1 MTVKEFAKSELTD
14 PLISRVTPGKKIFV
28 VILVLVLLLVPLL
41 VLVVDGMNYALHMLL
56 YTFMYI
62 AMASSWN
69 LIGGY
74 TGYTSLGH
82 NVFSAVGGYFSGMVF
97 LELGISPFITAPLA
111 GLVSVGI
118 GILFGF
124 ISLRTRRGPTFIVS
138 TIALLLLLKI
148 SFDNWDFIGGSGG
161 LSIPFMKI
169 PLMWAKVPFY
179 YAMLVVVI
187 GAVYL
192 SYRVRHSKFGLGL
205 RAISQDEVKA
215 ESAGIPTNQYKI
227 LAFALSGFF
236 VGTAGAIWGYYL
248 TYLRPSIFLTVLIG
262 AHMVLMT
269 VLGGKGTVTGPIV
282 GAIFFIGI
290 NEFIVA
296 KFGSTELNIVITGA
310 LLAIILLFFPAGI
323 IGSLKERGKLPSIF
337 DWD

>member
-1 MTVKEFAKSELTD
+1 MTVKELAKSEQND
-14 PLISRVTPGKKIFV
+14 PLFDGVSLGKKIFV
-28 VILVLVLLLVPLL
+28 ATLVLVLLLVPLL
-41 VLVVDGMNYALHMLL
+41 VFVVDGMNYLLHMLL

-82 NVFSAVGGYFSGMVF
+82 NVFSAIGGYFSGMIF

-148 SFDNWDFIGGSGG
+148 TFDHWDFIGGTGG
-161 LSIPFMKI
+161 VSIPFMKI

-179 YAMLVVVI
+179 YAMLVIMV
-187 GAVYL
+187 GAIYL

-205 RAISQDEVKA
+205 RAISQDEIKA

-236 VGTAGAIWGYYL
+236 VGMTGAIWGYYL
-248 TYLRPSIFLTVLIG
+248 TYLRPDIFLTVLLG
-262 AHMVLMT
+262 AHMVLMS
-269 VLGGKGTVTGPIV
+269 VLGGKGTVAGPVV
-282 GAIFFIGI
+282 GAILFIGI

-296 KFGSTELNIVITGA
+296 QLGSTELNIVVTGA
-310 LLAIILLFFPAGI
+310 LLAVILLFFPAGI
-323 IGSLKERGKLPSIF
+323 IGSLKERGKLPAIL

>member
-1 MTVKEFAKSELTD
+1 MTAKELNNSKFHDSLTNRVSPAKKT
-14 PLISRVTPGKKIFV
+14 FV
-28 VILVLVLLLVPLL
+28 IALVLIFLLIPLL
-41 VLVVDGMNYALHMLL
+41 VFVVDGMNYALHMLL
-56 YTFMYI
+56 YTFMYV
-62 AMASSWN
+62 ALASSWN

-82 NVFSAVGGYFSGMVF
+82 NVFSAVGGYFSGMIF

-148 SFDNWDFIGGSGG
+148 YFDNWDFIGGSGG
-161 LSIPFMKI
+161 VSIPFMKI

-179 YAMLVVVI
+179 YAMLVIVI

-205 RAISQDEVKA
+205 RAISQDEIKA

-227 LAFALSGFF
+227 LAFAISGFF
-236 VGTAGAIWGYYL
+236 VGMAGAIWGYYL

-282 GAIFFIGI
+282 GAILFIGI

-296 KFGSTELNIVITGA
+296 QFGSTELNIVITGT
-310 LLAIILLFFPAGI
+310 LLAVILLFFPAGI
-323 IGSLKERGKLPSIF
+323 IGSLKERGKLPSLL

>member
-1 MTVKEFAKSELTD
+1 MTVKDAVSSEYRDSLV
-14 PLISRVTPGKKIFV
+14 SGVSPGKKIFALG
-28 VILVLVLLLVPLL
+28 LVALLALAPLL
-41 VLVVDGMNYALHMLL
+41 VYVVDGMNYYLHMLL

-62 AMASSWN
+62 AMAVSWN

-82 NVFSAVGGYFSGMVF
+82 NVFYAVGGYFSAMIF
-97 LELGISPFITAPLA
+97 LEFGISPFITAPLA
-111 GLVSVGI
+111 GLVSVGF
-118 GILFGF
+118 GVLFGLV
-124 ISLRTRRGPTFIVS
+124 SLRTHRGPSFIIS

-148 SFDNWDFIGGSGG
+148 SFDHWKYIGGTGG
-161 LSIPFMKI
+161 MSMPFLDV
-169 PLMWAKVPFY
+169 PLLWNKVPFY
-179 YAMLVVVI
+179 YAMLVIMI
-187 GAVYL
+187 GAIYL

-205 RAISQDEVKA
+205 RAISQDEIKA

-262 AHMVLMT
+262 AHMVLMS

-282 GAIFFIGI
+282 GAILFIGI
-290 NEFIVA
+290 NEFMVA
-296 KFGSTELNIVITGA
+296 QLGSTELNIVAIGV
-310 LLAIILLFFPAGI
+310 LLAVALLFFPAGI
-323 IGSLKERGKLPSIF
+323 VGTLKENGKLPAWL

>member
-1 MTVKEFAKSELTD
+1 MTVKELAKSEQND
-14 PLISRVTPGKKIFV
+14 PLFDGVSLGKKIFV
-28 VILVLVLLLVPLL
+28 ATLVLVLLLVPLL
-41 VLVVDGMNYALHMLL
+41 VFVVDGLNYLLHMLL

-82 NVFSAVGGYFSGMVF
+82 NVFSAIGGYFSGMIF

-148 SFDNWDFIGGSGG
+148 TFDHWDFIGGTGG
-161 LSIPFMKI
+161 VSIPFMKI

-179 YAMLVVVI
+179 YAMLVIMV
-187 GAVYL
+187 GAIYL

-205 RAISQDEVKA
+205 RAISQDEIKA

-236 VGTAGAIWGYYL
+236 VGMTGAIWGYYL
-248 TYLRPSIFLTVLIG
+248 TYLRPDIFLTVLLG
-262 AHMVLMT
+262 AHMVLMS
-269 VLGGKGTVTGPIV
+269 VLGGKGTVAGPVV
-282 GAIFFIGI
+282 GAILFIGI

-296 KFGSTELNIVITGA
+296 QLGSTELNIVVTGA
-310 LLAIILLFFPAGI
+310 LLAVILLFFPAGI
-323 IGSLKERGKLPSIF
+323 IGSLKERGKLPAIL

>member
-1 MTVKEFAKSELTD
+1 MTVKDATNAVFSD
-14 PLISRVTPGKKIFV
+14 PLINRVSLGKKIFV
-28 VILVLVLLLVPLL
+28 LVLVLMLALVPML
-41 VLVVDGMNYALHMLL
+41 VYVVDGMNYYLHMLL

-62 AMASSWN
+62 AMATSWN

-82 NVFSAVGGYFSGMVF
+82 NVFYAVGAYFSGMLF

-118 GILFGF
+118 GILFGLV
-124 ISLRTRRGPTFIVS
+124 SLRTRRGPTFIIS
-138 TIALLLLLKI
+138 TIALLLLLKTT
-148 SFDNWDFIGGSGG
+148 FDHWDFIGGTGG
-161 LSIPFMKI
+161 ISMPFMKI
-169 PLMWAKVPFY
+169 PLLWVKVPY
-179 YAMLVVVI
+179 YYGMLVIMI
-187 GAVYL
+187 GAIYL

-205 RAISQDEVKA
+205 RAISQDEIKA

-262 AHMVLMT
+262 AHMVLMS

-282 GAIFFIGI
+282 GAILFIGV
-290 NEFIVA
+290 NEFMLA
-296 KFGSTELNIVITGA
+296 QLGSSELNIVATGV
-310 LLAIILLFFPAGI
+310 LLAVVLLFFPAGI
-323 IGSLKERGKLPSIF
+323 IGTLKEGGKLPAIL

>member
-1 MTVKEFAKSELTD
+1 MTVKNSVKSEYSD
-14 PLISRVTPGKKIFV
+14 SLISGVSPGKKTFV
-28 VILVLVLLLVPLL
+28 ITLVLVLLLVPSL
-41 VLVVDGMNYALHMLL
+41 VFFVDGMNYYLHMLL

-69 LIGGY
+69 IIGGY

-82 NVFSAVGGYFSGMVF
+82 NVFYAVGGYFSGMVF

-111 GLVSVGI
+111 GVVSMGI
-118 GILFGF
+118 GFLFGL
-124 ISLRTRRGPTFIVS
+124 ISLRTRGPAFIIS

-148 SFDNWDFIGGSGG
+148 TFDHWDFIGGTGG
-161 LSIPFMKI
+161 VSIPFMKI
-169 PLMWAKVPFY
+169 PLIWVKVPFY
-179 YAMLVVVI
+179 YAMLLI
-187 GAVYL
+187 AMGAIYL

-205 RAISQDEVKA
+205 RAISQDEIKA

-236 VGTAGAIWGYYL
+236 VGMAGAIWGYYI

-262 AHMVLMT
+262 AHLVLMS
-269 VLGGKGTVTGPIV
+269 VLGGKGTVTGPVV
-282 GAIFFIGI
+282 GAILFIGI
-290 NEFIVA
+290 NEVMLA
-296 KFGSTELNIVITGA
+296 QFGSSELNIVATGV
-310 LLAIILLFFPAGI
+310 LLAVVLLFFPAGI
-323 IGSLKERGKLPSIF
+323 IGSLKEIGKLPAIL

>member
-1 MTVKEFAKSELTD
+1 MTVKEFAKSEPSD

-28 VILVLVLLLVPLL
+28 IALLLVLLLVPLL
-41 VLVVDGMNYALHMLL
+41 VYVVDGMNYALHMLL

-124 ISLRTRRGPTFIVS
+124 ISLRTRRGPTFIVA
-138 TIALLLLLKI
+138 TIALLLVLKI
-148 SFDNWDFIGGSGG
+148 TFDNWDFIGGSGG
-161 LSIPFMKI
+161 VSIPFMKI

-179 YAMLVVVI
+179 YAMLVVAI
-187 GAVYL
+187 GAIYL

-215 ESAGIPTNQYKI
+215 ETAGIPTNQYKI

-236 VGTAGAIWGYYL
+236 VGMAGAIWGYYL
-248 TYLRPSIFLTVLIG
+248 TYLRPDIFLTVLVG
-262 AHMVLMT
+262 AHMVLMS
-269 VLGGKGTVTGPIV
+269 VLGGKGTVTGPVV
-282 GAIFFIGI
+282 GAIIFIGI

-296 KFGSTELNIVITGA
+296 QFGSTELNIVATGV
-310 LLAIILLFFPAGI
+310 LLAVILLFFPAGI
-323 IGSLKERGKLPSIF
+323 IGSLKERGKLPAIL

>member
-1 MTVKEFAKSELTD
+1 MTVKEFAKSEPSD

-28 VILVLVLLLVPLL
+28 IALLLVLLLVPLL
-41 VLVVDGMNYALHMLL
+41 VYVVDGMNYALHMLL

-124 ISLRTRRGPTFIVS
+124 ISLRTRRGPTFIVA
-138 TIALLLLLKI
+138 TIALLLVLKI
-148 SFDNWDFIGGSGG
+148 TFDNWDFIGGSGG
-161 LSIPFMKI
+161 VSIPFMKI

-179 YAMLVVVI
+179 YAMLVVAI
-187 GAVYL
+187 GAIYL
-192 SYRVRHSKFGLGL
+192 SYRIRHSKFGLGL

-215 ESAGIPTNQYKI
+215 ETAGIPTNQYKI

-236 VGTAGAIWGYYL
+236 VGMAGAIWGYYL
-248 TYLRPSIFLTVLIG
+248 TYLRPDIFLTVLVG
-262 AHMVLMT
+262 AHMVLMS
-269 VLGGKGTVTGPIV
+269 VLGGKGTVTGPVV
-282 GAIFFIGI
+282 GAILFIGI

-296 KFGSTELNIVITGA
+296 QFGSTELNIGATGV
-310 LLAIILLFFPAGI
+310 LLAVILLFFPAGI
-323 IGSLKERGKLPSIF
+323 IGSLKERGKLPAIL